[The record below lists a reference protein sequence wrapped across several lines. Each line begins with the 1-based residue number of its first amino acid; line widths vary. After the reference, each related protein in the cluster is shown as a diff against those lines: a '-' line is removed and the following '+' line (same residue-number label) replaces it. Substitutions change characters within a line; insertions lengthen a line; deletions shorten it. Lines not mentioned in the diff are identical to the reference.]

1 MRPPSPSIPEKEFL
15 VDALK
20 QSLRLDGRALLE
32 QRKPRITFGPE
43 LGWVECAL
51 DKTRHVFASFLLSF
65 FLKIY
70 ISNKHRVVAQ
80 VDAKMVKPPPER
92 PFEGLITIHSEIS
105 PMAGTEYESGR

>member
-32 QRKPRITFGPE
+32 QRTPRFTFGPE

-51 DKTRHVFASFLLSF
+51 DKTRYVSLPFCFPGPYF
-65 FLKIY
+65 FL
-70 ISNKHRVVAQ
+70 
-80 VDAKMVKPPPER
+80 P
-92 PFEGLITIHSEIS
+92 
-105 PMAGTEYESGR
+105 TES